1 MSGEDKLRMKIRA
14 IMSEA
19 HIPDEHV
26 TMVGEVVPFGCPAC
40 VDDIHFRIGDAMMQR
55 DRCARGSADRAS
67 LNGVLAMLR
76 RLLRAANKRNN
87 T

>member
-1 MSGEDKLRMKIRA
+1 MSTEDKLRQRIRS

-19 HIPDEHV
+19 HVPEEHV
-26 TMVGEVVPFGCPAC
+26 TMVGGVVPFGCQEC
-40 VDDIHFRIGDAMMQR
+40 VDDIHFRITDAMMQR

-76 RLLRAANKRNN
+76 RLLRAANKQNI
-87 T
+87 